1 MSNFPNLDLQW
12 SAINSSL
19 DKQFRGVTVS
29 LSGGADSTALLVIL
43 CEFAKRKKNLKI
55 QALHINYGLRG
66 GDSDADETFCR
77 ELCARLNVPLEVAN
91 FAGKQREKAGIQ
103 EWARDIRRSLHAEYT
118 AKGWIV
124 ATGHHQEDLAET
136 ILFRLIRGFS
146 SGNLAGMEQWN
157 GIYWR
162 PFIDT
167 TKADILQ
174 FLASR
179 KQDWRHDASN
189 DGRDYARNRLRHDVI
204 PVLRAIAP
212 HAVENICIA
221 GREAAAVGTAFLQSG
236 RKSRAGTDVARIM
249 QMQPDAAKYAL
260 RSHIHALAG
269 GRDLRVS
276 RPLVALIYEHL
287 RTGSTA
293 KAVFDLS
300 SELAV
305 VIADQMISLTQKRPT
320 AKAGRIAQY
329 ASQACLTDL
338 HVLAGAESY
347 VFLRDTNAVWCVGP
361 SGKSKGHSLEFEV
374 KSARSGSK
382 LKLPGWASGRSL
394 KNIFQELSVSPEKR
408 ARFRIISKNGSQ
420 SALFDGEKFINPANL
435 AMQATIEGI
444 NFILSKKA

>member
-1 MSNFPNLDLQW
+1 M
-12 SAINSSL
+12 
-19 DKQFRGVTVS
+19 VV
-29 LSGGADSTALLVIL
+29 L
-43 CEFAKRKKNLKI
+43 CEFAKRKKNLKL

-66 GDSDADETFCR
+66 GDSDADEAFCR
-77 ELCARLNVPLEVAN
+77 ALCERMNVPLDVAN

-103 EWARDIRRSLHAEYT
+103 EWARDIRRTLHAAYS

-157 GIYWR
+157 GTYWR

-167 TKADILQ
+167 SKADILQ

-179 KQDWRHDASN
+179 NQDWRHDASN
-189 DGRDYARNRLRHDVI
+189 DSRDYARNRLRHDVI

-212 HAVENICIA
+212 HAVENICFA
-221 GREAAAVGTAFLQSG
+221 GREAAAVGSAFLQSG
-236 RKSRAGTDVARIM
+236 RKSRTGSDVARIL

-260 RSHIHALAG
+260 RSHILALAG
-269 GRDLRVS
+269 QRELRVS
-276 RPLVALIYEHL
+276 RPLLMLVYDQL
-287 RTGSTA
+287 RHHNA
-293 KAVFDLS
+293 RKAVFDLS

-305 VIADQMISLTQKRPT
+305 TVSGQKISLTKRRPSV
-320 AKAGRIAQY
+320 KAARITQY
-329 ASQACLTDL
+329 ASQSCLTDL
-338 HVLAGAESY
+338 HALAGAESY
-347 VFLRDTNAVWCVGP
+347 VFLRDTHAVWCVGP

-394 KNIFQELSVSPEKR
+394 KNIFQELSVPPEKR
-408 ARFRIISKNGSQ
+408 AQFRIVSKNGSQ